1 MVKVVLVEYLN
12 NQSAVQST
20 KFKMFYTFTPNKS
33 YVCLLNVGQSNLV
46 FFNNC
51 NTEFD
56 PITIIFND
64 ENGRPL
70 EKEDK
75 INLTLL
81 VIEIARYFKEP
92 RTRKCVKRCGFLSLS
107 RNARNSP
114 GNMVKSYW
122 ILLQNHA

>member
-64 ENGRPL
+64 QNGRPL

-81 VIEIARYFKEP
+81 VIEIARYFKNQEQE
-92 RTRKCVKRCGFLSLS
+92 
-107 RNARNSP
+107 NASKDVDFCHYQEMRE
-114 GNMVKSYW
+114 
-122 ILLQNHA
+122 ILQEIW